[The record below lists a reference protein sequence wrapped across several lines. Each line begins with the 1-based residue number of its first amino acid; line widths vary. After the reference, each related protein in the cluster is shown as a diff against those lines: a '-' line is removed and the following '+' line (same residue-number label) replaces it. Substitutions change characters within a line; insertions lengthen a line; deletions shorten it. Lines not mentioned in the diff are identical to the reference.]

1 MRRSYCD
8 ICCRELKYDEP
19 VCRDDLGVMKRAYLE
34 AHRKGRFYVVYSRA
48 VVNKDGDVTHFR
60 EDYEFALCD
69 ECRDR
74 IEKVIWAEVGK
85 MTAEVAGKEV
95 PNTFIAPQF
104 PQVPDV
110 EESCCPVQYTNG

>member
-34 AHRKGRFYVVYSRA
+34 AHRKGRFYVAYSRA
-48 VVNKDGDVTHFR
+48 VVNRDGNVTHFR

-104 PQVPDV
+104 PQVPEV
-110 EESCCPVQYTNG
+110 EESCYPVQYTNG